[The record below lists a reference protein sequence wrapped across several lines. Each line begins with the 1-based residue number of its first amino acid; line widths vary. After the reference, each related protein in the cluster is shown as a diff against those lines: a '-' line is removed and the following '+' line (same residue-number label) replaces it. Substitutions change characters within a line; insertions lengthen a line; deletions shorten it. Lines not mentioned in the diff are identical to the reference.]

1 MLENAISN
9 LKDGIENTI
18 RRYPIAVAVALLAT
32 LLSWYAIQVENRS
45 HYPDRREYLSSIFLL
60 IALCSVAMPVVFS
73 AHVIYNTGKRIAAIA
88 IFAALPLLLWFFS
101 WRVGY
106 KIDTEYDVLLYFLWS
121 AAGHFLAAIA
131 AFWHAD
137 QLNGFWQWNKQLFLR
152 FLTSGL
158 YSSVLYLGIAGA
170 ILAVRLLFDWK
181 MPDEVFAY
189 LFVTIG
195 VLFQSM
201 FFLGGLSAPIEDLQH
216 ETDYPK
222 GLKIFT
228 QYVLLPLLGVYFVI
242 LYLYMGKIIVQVAL
256 PKGSVCFLIL
266 GFSVVGIL
274 SILLLHPLLDDENE
288 AKWVRVVGKF
298 FYFLLLPLTVL
309 MFISIGVRLGDY
321 GVTPNRYIMLL
332 LAFWL
337 FATCLYF
344 IFSKKRNIIVIP
356 ASLML
361 ISFFCSFGPWSV
373 MQVSVRSQTAILKQL
388 FIDNKLMK
396 NDTLCALSKTQ
407 DTSVKDTLLKG
418 TGRRIESILVA
429 LEEMGEM
436 GTVKKWIP
444 KTWQKAVFRDANN
457 FDITVLQDKL

>member
-1 MLENAISN
+1 
-9 LKDGIENTI
+9 
-18 RRYPIAVAVALLAT
+18 
-32 LLSWYAIQVENRS
+32 
-45 HYPDRREYLSSIFLL
+45 
-60 IALCSVAMPVVFS
+60 
-73 AHVIYNTGKRIAAIA
+73 
-88 IFAALPLLLWFFS
+88 
-101 WRVGY
+101 
-106 KIDTEYDVLLYFLWS
+106 
-121 AAGHFLAAIA
+121 
-131 AFWHAD
+131 
-137 QLNGFWQWNKQLFLR
+137 
-152 FLTSGL
+152 
-158 YSSVLYLGIAGA
+158 
-170 ILAVRLLFDWK
+170 
-181 MPDEVFAY
+181 
-189 LFVTIG
+189 
-195 VLFQSM
+195 
-201 FFLGGLSAPIEDLQH
+201 
-216 ETDYPK
+216 
-222 GLKIFT
+222 
-228 QYVLLPLLGVYFVI
+228 
-242 LYLYMGKIIVQVAL
+242 
-256 PKGSVCFLIL
+256 
-266 GFSVVGIL
+266 L

-457 FDITVLQDKL
+457 FDITVLQDKLNVDFAANVFEEIDRAPIASGDYHHAECIKHDLQNSIETYNFKRIWAFSQNGSAAGDLISSETEGNTLTFKTNEAEYKVDLTPFLADLMKTGSFEVATHVDVPAKNMIINGNGFKILVSSCAFNSKDETNTLSNISGVFLFNK